1 MGIIAD
7 LLSQILFLLIIL
19 FFARAIMSWLLVFGV
34 RNQVVLRIN
43 VALASMTE
51 PIIAPIRRYVPT
63 LGGLDLSYMVAVLL
77 LVFIRAILQGLR

>member
-1 MGIIAD
+1 MSVIAGF
-7 LLSQILFLLIIL
+7 LVQIVTLLIFV

-34 RNQVVLRIN
+34 RNQAVLRIN

-77 LVFIRAILQGLR
+77 LVFIRTILQGLR

>member
-1 MGIIAD
+1 MGIIAG

-77 LVFIRAILQGLR
+77 LVFIRTILQGLK